1 MNNLHRVQNIFV
13 SDGSAFP
20 ANNATVASVTAGKI
34 GVYGGDWLALNPA
47 GGDTIATQPYIY
59 IVEGKTTVDGVSY
72 VKKSMKIDGRNV
84 ISYKASSYTPA
95 KRNVWAIGH
104 NRKTAV
110 GTIEVANS
118 TEYKYTIRFKND
130 KFNYS
135 ERPEVLT
142 VSFTS
147 AASATQL
154 SIATQIAGAINSS
167 AYSGQISAIVV
178 GDGTGVYGVTGATD
192 YGVEITA
199 LDVAQFVNTTYTQNK
214 VYFSVHV
221 DDSTGF
227 GTTTTCTEIQTMS
240 YGVGTY
246 AEVYNLEN
254 KDFGYEGVLNR
265 RQWPIPALDYSSSS
279 TLINSAAITPVATG
293 TAGED
298 EVTVDLTIA
307 SIIRPGEKVE
317 IDGVNYE
324 VKYIKG
330 TGTGVTA
337 ANALVLTSVLTT
349 SPAAS
354 AVKVRVKYDMVSIEF
369 NDVVNSNVANSIA
382 NKSVIIAVPALDAGD
397 AYNGVSAA
405 GQDVMDVLNGWLAT
419 APGVFASISI

>member
-1 MNNLHRVQNIFV
+1 
-13 SDGSAFP
+13 
-20 ANNATVASVTAGKI
+20 
-34 GVYGGDWLALNPA
+34 
-47 GGDTIATQPYIY
+47 
-59 IVEGKTTVDGVSY
+59 
-72 VKKSMKIDGRNV
+72 
-84 ISYKASSYTPA
+84 
-95 KRNVWAIGH
+95 
-104 NRKTAV
+104 
-110 GTIEVANS
+110 
-118 TEYKYTIRFKND
+118 
-130 KFNYS
+130 
-135 ERPEVLT
+135 
-142 VSFTS
+142 
-147 AASATQL
+147 
-154 SIATQIAGAINSS
+154 
-167 AYSGQISAIVV
+167 
-178 GDGTGVYGVTGATD
+178 VYGVTGATD

-227 GTTTTCTEIQTMS
+227 GTTTTCTEIQTIS

-330 TGTGVTA
+330 TGTGVTS
-337 ANALVLTSVLTT
+337 ANALVLL
-349 SPAAS
+349 
-354 AVKVRVKYDMVSIEF
+354 
-369 NDVVNSNVANSIA
+369 
-382 NKSVIIAVPALDAGD
+382 
-397 AYNGVSAA
+397 AYL
-405 GQDVMDVLNGWLAT
+405 QLLQLLQLAELIQQHVE
-419 APGVFASISI
+419 PLK